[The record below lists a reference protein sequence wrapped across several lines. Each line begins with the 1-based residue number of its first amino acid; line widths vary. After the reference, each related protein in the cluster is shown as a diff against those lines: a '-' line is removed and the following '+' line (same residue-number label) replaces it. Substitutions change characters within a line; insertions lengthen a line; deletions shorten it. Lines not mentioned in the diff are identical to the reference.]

1 MKKLLL
7 TAAVVAL
14 PTMSIQAAEAETAM
28 FNQLD
33 ADKSGLISAEEAKAH
48 PELASLFA
56 KLDID
61 KDEQLSQEEFMASIK
76 K

>member
-7 TAAVVAL
+7 TAAVLLIPA
-14 PTMSIQAAEAETAM
+14 MSVQAADESATL

-33 ADKSGLISAEEAKAH
+33 TDQSGLLSKEEVKVH
-48 PELASLFA
+48 PELTSLFSQ
-56 KLDID
+56 LDID
-61 KDEQLSQEEFMASIK
+61 KDDQLNLSEFDALTK

>member
-7 TAAVVAL
+7 TAAVLLL
-14 PTMSIQAAEAETAM
+14 PTMAIQAAEAETAM

-33 ADKSGLISAEEAKAH
+33 TDQSGFISAEEAKAH
-48 PELASLFA
+48 PELAPIFSN
-56 KLDID
+56 LDVD
-61 KDEQLSQEEFMASIK
+61 KDEQLSLEEFIASIK